1 MDPTPLPAPLPLPEH
16 PHPSLIF
23 GVAKFVSTLIF
34 LSSLTLLTILILL
47 MKALLVSL
55 CEETVLGLLG
65 VTVIA
70 GGAIVAAGWKVGVK
84 DGWMGLMGG
93 MDM

>member
-1 MDPTPLPAPLPLPEH
+1 VPIPDY

-47 MKALLVSL
+47 MKALLISL
-55 CEETVLGLLG
+55 CDDTRLGLHG
-65 VTVIA
+65 VTGVA
-70 GGAIVAAGWKVGVK
+70 LVAIVGVAYKVGVK
-84 DGWMGLMGG
+84 DGWQGLVGG